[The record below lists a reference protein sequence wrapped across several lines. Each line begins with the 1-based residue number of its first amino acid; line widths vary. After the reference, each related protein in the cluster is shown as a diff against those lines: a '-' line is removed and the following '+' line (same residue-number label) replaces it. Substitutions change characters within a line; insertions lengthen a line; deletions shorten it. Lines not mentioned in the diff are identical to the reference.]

1 MESSSLH
8 VLIVDDSP
16 EDRLI
21 VRRLLARS
29 NSGTYTITE
38 VDRGALVLAAYQATR
53 PDCVLLD
60 HYLPDMDG
68 LEVLAALRAQS
79 DVPVIV
85 LTGATCATQERVRPL
100 YDTLDSLPKG
110 MLTAEDLSLTIQRA
124 VTDVRTTRARA
135 YDLAL
140 LSTMLDTLPIGV
152 GVLDH
157 ELRFI
162 QGNATL
168 ATLLDLPAATLRG
181 QRFTDVW
188 PDMALTLAPHCTYM
202 LATSQPTSPHT
213 MLVPGPHAEDV
224 QTVWPLSLYMCAP
237 SPHAGDVPRL
247 WHVNVQ
253 LLTLPDMGTPGLCLV
268 IHVAGA
274 A

>member
-29 NSGTYTITE
+29 NPGTYTVTE
-38 VDRGALVLAAYQATR
+38 VDRGALVLAAYHATR

-85 LTGATCATQERVRPL
+85 LTGATHATYARERPL

-110 MLTAEDLSLTIQRA
+110 MLTAECLSLTIQRA